1 MSVAEDSARDHD
13 VPPGFMP
20 LPGNEVAFT
29 ALCGPLY
36 VKCAPTAIGLRLDE
50 RHLNFTGNCHGGMVA
65 ALADLQGA
73 LLRSLAEVG
82 DRVTP
87 TVSLSIA
94 YLAPVPAGCW
104 LEVRSELLKRT
115 RNLLFGQGVILANG
129 EIIARVDGIYKIGGP
144 AEGRPVRLLPDSI
157 ISY

>member
-1 MSVAEDSARDHD
+1 MSAVGASGCNPD
-13 VPPGFMP
+13 VPSGFMP

-36 VKCAPTAIGLRLDE
+36 VKGAPTAIGLRVDE

-73 LLRSLAEVG
+73 ILRSMADVG

-94 YLAPVPAGCW
+94 YLAPVPAACW

-129 EIIARVDGIYKIGGP
+129 EIVARVDGIYKIGGP
-144 AEGRPVRLLPDSI
+144 AEGRPVQLLPNSI